1 MKSAHSESS
10 KATKESLTP
19 REMLTRDTFTAAETA
34 VFAMVILLVAIATW
48 LPPSV
53 GWWILG
59 LGLCL
64 AALNPAVIRL
74 HSLTH
79 PFFISH
85 LWRKWFILLLPFWL
99 ILFLYA
105 LGQWH
110 PSLTTIANPSAGN
123 ELHALA
129 PPGRFWPTVAS
140 LGLGWELVGRFAG
153 VYLLA
158 VLLFVVPKSRAFF
171 LRLLPWLGL
180 NAVLLALVGYLQRAF
195 GWQMILGLFDA
206 DGGNFFATFPSEVQW
221 LAFAMLW
228 AGVLSGLCLLHFRLE
243 KSLTDFTRGLGPWYG
258 SGALVLLG
266 TGLLCAPGIHQI
278 IFWLT
283 ATLLCAY
290 FGWQFILSVRQKSK
304 VSLIPWTMASI
315 LATAVCLALAWH
327 HWQAGF
333 VSDGASMATAWEMI
347 RARPWFGWGA
357 DAFAAIAPF
366 FNSDFSERMANN
378 AGSDVLQWLSAFGW
392 LGTFLILFLPL
403 SLLIK
408 ELTALLQFRLSTM
421 LLLSLTGAL
430 AIACGQV
437 VFEHYGF
444 ALSFWLL
451 FFAALRWS
459 QISRTAADRVDQKPY
474 LILPHPQS
482 RT

>member
-1 MKSAHSESS
+1 MKSANSESS

-19 REMLTRDTFTAAETA
+19 REMLTRDAFTTAETA
-34 VFAMVILLVAIATW
+34 VFAMVILLVVIATW
-48 LPPSV
+48 LPPSM
-53 GWWILG
+53 GWWIFG

-99 ILFLYA
+99 ILAFYVI
-105 LGQWH
+105 GQWH
-110 PSLTTIANPSAGN
+110 PSLTAIVNPSAGN
-123 ELHALA
+123 ALYVLA
-129 PPGRFWPTVAS
+129 PPGSMWPTSAT
-140 LGLGWELVGRFAG
+140 LGLGWELIGRFAG
-153 VYLLA
+153 VYLVA

-180 NAVLLALVGYLQRAF
+180 NAVILALVGYLQRAF
-195 GWQMILGLFDA
+195 GWQKIMGLFDA

-243 KSLTDFTRGLGPWYG
+243 KSLSDFAKGLGPWYG

-266 TGLLCAPGIHQI
+266 TGLQCAPGNHQI
-278 IFWLT
+278 IFWFT

-290 FGWQFILSVRQKSK
+290 FGWQFILSIRKK
-304 VSLIPWTMASI
+304 TNVSLIPWAMASI

-327 HWQAGF
+327 YWQAGF
-333 VSDGASMATAWEMI
+333 FTDGTSMATAWEMI

-357 DAFAAIAPF
+357 DGFTAIAPF
-366 FNSDFSERMANN
+366 YDSDFSEGVASDS
-378 AGSDVLQWLSAFGW
+378 GSDALQWLSAFGW
-392 LGTFLILFLPL
+392 LGAFLILFLPL

-408 ELTALLQFRLSTM
+408 EFKAMIQFRLSTM
-421 LLLSLTGAL
+421 LLLSLSGAL
-430 AIACGQV
+430 AIASVQV

-444 ALSFWLL
+444 GLSFWLL
-451 FFAALRWS
+451 FFATLRWS
-459 QISRTAADRVDQKPY
+459 QISRTAADRVDHKPY

>member
-1 MKSAHSESS
+1 
-10 KATKESLTP
+10 
-19 REMLTRDTFTAAETA
+19 MLTRDTFTAAETA

-53 GWWILG
+53 DWWIFG

-79 PFFISH
+79 PFFVSH

-99 ILFLYA
+99 ILVLYVI
-105 LGQWH
+105 GQWH
-110 PSLTTIANPSAGN
+110 PSLATIANSAAGN
-123 ELHALA
+123 ELHVLA
-129 PPGRFWPTVAS
+129 PPSSFWPTVAT

-158 VLLFVVPKSRAFF
+158 VLLIIVPKSRAFF

-243 KSLTDFTRGLGPWYG
+243 KSLSDFAKGLGPWYG

-283 ATLLCAY
+283 ASLLCAF
-290 FGWQFILSVRQKSK
+290 FGWQFTLSARKKTST
-304 VSLIPWTMASI
+304 SLIPCAMASI
-315 LATAVCLALAWH
+315 MAPVVCLALAWH
-327 HWQAGF
+327 YWQAGY
-333 VSDGASMATAWEMI
+333 VTNGSAMATAWEMI

-357 DAFAAIAPF
+357 DAFATIAPF
-366 FNSDFSERMANN
+366 FSSDFNESVASN
-378 AGSDVLQWLSAFGW
+378 AGSDALQWLSAFGW
-392 LGTFLILFLPL
+392 LGALLILFLPL
-403 SLLIK
+403 
-408 ELTALLQFRLSTM
+408 ALLMKEFKSLIHFRLSAM

-430 AIACGQV
+430 AIASVQV
-437 VFEHYGF
+437 VFDHYGF
-444 ALSFWLL
+444 GLSFWLL

-459 QISRTAADRVDQKPY
+459 QISRTAADRVDHKPY